1 MPKDYRVYLDDILDS
16 IKNVEDYSKK
26 ITSIKMLEK
35 DKLRKD
41 AIIRNLEIIGEA
53 VKSLPSEIREKYPD
67 VEWKKIAGFRDILIH
82 EYSGISLEIV
92 WDVIKNKIP
101 ELKITIN
108 RILKEYKGL

>member
-1 MPKDYRVYLDDILDS
+1 MSKDCKVYLDDIIES
-16 IKNVEDYSKK
+16 IKNIEDYSKNLSSLNELK
-26 ITSIKMLEK
+26 K

-53 VKSLPSEIREKYPD
+53 VKNLSLEIREKYPD

-92 WDVIKNKIP
+92 WDVIRNKLP
-101 ELKITIN
+101 KLKSAVKI
-108 RILKEYKGL
+108 ILKEYK

>member
-67 VEWKKIAGFRDILIH
+67 VEWKKIAGFRGILIH

>member
-1 MPKDYRVYLDDILDS
+1 MPKDYRIYLDDILDS

-41 AIIRNLEIIGEA
+41 AVIRNLEIIGEA
-53 VKSLPSEIREKYPD
+53 VKNLPSEIREKYPD

-92 WDVIKNKIP
+92 WDVIRNKIP
-101 ELKITIN
+101 ELKSAVKI
-108 RILKEYKGL
+108 ILKEYK